1 MSSTYPGT
9 IDVFTNP
16 AGTDTLDSP
25 DHAGQHS
32 DANDAIES
40 MQAVMG
46 TTAGTSVLMNFGA
59 GEFPVK
65 QNGSNVLQDT
75 IANGTATAFTITSG
89 TATTITTTSLTTGTA
104 VIDQAVSGTAVKDE
118 DDMASNSATALATQ
132 QSIKAYVDTDGGS
145 LGGWTSAT
153 GTWAYASAT
162 TITVPS
168 GAGSIYQKGD
178 KFKLTANSVVLY
190 GYIITVADTLLTVA
204 GDTLTEHA
212 FTANYYSHA
221 ENPIGFPDW
230 FAYTP
235 TVYGSTSAG
244 TGTYAIQT
252 GRFNLKG
259 RTCNFSLFLSWS
271 AHDGSGAT
279 RITAPLTAKNV
290 ENYYGAINVMY
301 TTNFTFPAD
310 TIQVGG
316 YITFNSKEIV
326 IIAFRDATT
335 PTIVALDTV
344 AGIMVGGTYEI
355 E

>member
-118 DDMASNSATALATQ
+118 DDMASNSATSLATQ
-132 QSIKAYVDTDGGS
+132 QSIKAYSDSGTQTMTNKTLTNPTVNFTDKTIS
-145 LGGWTSAT
+145 TNVRCDVTLSAEQS
-153 GTWAYASAT
+153 GIVAT
-162 TITVPS
+162 TYTKIRLDS
-168 GAGSIYQKGD
+168 
-178 KFKLTANSVVLY
+178 KL
-190 GYIITVADTLLTVA
+190 IDTGNDFNT
-204 GDTLTEHA
+204 TTNT
-212 FTANYYSHA
+212 FTA
-221 ENPIGFPDW
+221 PVTG
-230 FAYTP
+230 
-235 TVYGSTSAG
+235 VYLVS
-244 TGTYAIQT
+244 YAIRWKT
-252 GRFNLKG
+252 AEADKRLIATIAINGSEVVNYVAETNSSAANLYPSC
-259 RTCNFSLFLSWS
+259 T
-271 AHDGSGAT
+271 AT
-279 RITAPLTAKNV
+279 RIVSLTA
-290 ENYYGAINVMY
+290 
-301 TTNFTFPAD
+301 AD
-310 TIQVGG
+310 TVTLSAYHTATANQTVFKDG
-316 YITFNSKEIV
+316 TFLSIYLLS
-326 IIAFRDATT
+326 I
-335 PTIVALDTV
+335 
-344 AGIMVGGTYEI
+344 
-355 E
+355 